1 MPRASLT
8 RRVSFAAAHR
18 YRRPEWSDEQNER
31 TFGLCSRE
39 SYHGHS
45 YVCEVTVSGEIDPL
59 TGFVVDLGAL
69 DRILNSE
76 VKERFDHRN
85 INVDVPEFADGKLIP
100 SGENI
105 ARFIFDRVDG
115 QLPSG
120 VTIDSVNIAEDRTL
134 SATYS
139 RQ

>member
-1 MPRASLT
+1 M
-8 RRVSFAAAHR
+8 
-18 YRRPEWSDEQNER
+18 
-31 TFGLCSRE
+31 
-39 SYHGHS
+39 
-45 YVCEVTVSGEIDPL
+45 TVSGEIDPL